1 MDRLHLR
8 RLTVQDLSV
17 QVEPP
22 LSTDVIEGFWCEI
35 NKTLIRDVVE
45 KLHEYKT
52 FLNTANL

>member
-17 QVEPP
+17 QVEPTP
-22 LSTDVIEGFWCEI
+22 STDVIEGFWCEI

-45 KLHEYKT
+45 KLHKYKT
-52 FLNTANL
+52 F